1 VVFLAHEKGDMGRGM
16 GIIERIG
23 EVFEVRIEVWMD
35 FHPNPL
41 ALLDILLVQL
51 KF

>member
-23 EVFEVRIEVWMD
+23 EVFEVRIEEFGWTS
-35 FHPNPL
+35 
-41 ALLDILLVQL
+41 IRIR
-51 KF
+51 